1 VRPQRSKRQPTL
13 WRQTRM
19 LLDAVKHCLYRSMG
33 RLGTCMKNWRA
44 IVQKLAE
51 PPRKRIPQMVHLH
64 QALLEPG

>member
-1 VRPQRSKRQPTL
+1 
-13 WRQTRM
+13 M
-19 LLDAVKHCLYRSMG
+19 ILDAVKHCLYRGVS

-51 PPRKRIPQMVHLH
+51 PPRKRIPQMARLY